1 MNDLPIQPD
10 RVAKIKEVWNCCPA
24 SSKHF
29 GKKGF
34 LRYEFKSQ
42 DVSIFVKMELV
53 VSYILKVHGI
63 NYPMEW
69 TSHR

>member
-1 MNDLPIQPD
+1 MNDLQIQQD
-10 RVAKIKEVWNCCPA
+10 QVAKIKEVWNCCPA

-42 DVSIFVKMELV
+42 DASIFVKMALV
-53 VSYILKVHGI
+53 ASYILKVRGI
-63 NYPMEW
+63 NYPMKW